1 MSKVRVMHYVNQFFA
16 GIGGEAKADVP
27 FGCFPGPVGPGKR
40 LQELLGDSA
49 EIVVTVY
56 CGDDYFSKHL
66 DETVAAILQ
75 TAREQNIQ
83 LLVAGPAFASGR
95 YGFACAE
102 VCHTVSSTLGLN
114 CVTGL
119 HLENPGVETY
129 QQYKDRMVYAF
140 PTTEEALGMGA
151 ALSTMA
157 RFVSR
162 LTAEASIG
170 TPAEEGYIPRGFRLD
185 KVKSDNGAARAVRLL
200 LDKIGGRTFVSEIPV
215 ENIEAIPVSPPIG
228 DLRKACLA
236 LITTSGVIPP
246 GNPDGFRG
254 FQNVR
259 WGKYWIKG
267 LNSMLDANWDVLHG
281 GYNTDAMKKNPNYGV
296 PLDICREMEREGIFR
311 NLYSYFYATPG
322 ARGLLSVMHQ
332 LGNDMAFEMKSNG
345 VEGALLVS
353 T

>member
-1 MSKVRVMHYVNQFFA
+1 MPRIRVMHYINQFFA

-27 FGCFPGPVGPGKR
+27 FAWFQGPVGPGKR

-49 EIVVTVY
+49 EIVVTTY
-56 CGDDYFSKHL
+56 CGDDYFSQHL
-66 DETVAAILQ
+66 DQTVAAILR
-75 TAREQNIQ
+75 TAREHNIQ

-102 VCHTVSSTLGLN
+102 VCHAVSSTLGLHS
-114 CVTGL
+114 VTGL

-129 QQYKDRMVYAF
+129 QQHKDRLVYAF
-140 PTTEEALGMGA
+140 PTAKEAIGMGA

-157 RFVSR
+157 RFICK
-162 LTAEASIG
+162 LAAQAAIG

-185 KVKSDNGAARAVRLL
+185 KTKSASGAARGVRLL
-200 LDKIGGRTFVSEIPV
+200 LDKIAGRPFVSEIPV
-215 ENIEAIPVSPPIG
+215 ENIESIPVSPPIA
-228 DLRKACLA
+228 DLKKACLA
-236 LITTSGVIPP
+236 LVTTGGVIPP

-259 WGKYWIKG
+259 WGKYSIDS
-267 LNSMLDANWDVLHG
+267 LNCMLDADWDVLHG
-281 GYNTDAMKKNPNYGV
+281 GYNTDSMKRNPNYGV
-296 PLDICREMEREGIFR
+296 PLDICREMEREGVFR
-311 NLYSYFYATPG
+311 KLHSHFYGTPG

-332 LGNDMAFEMKSNG
+332 VGNDMASDMKSNG